1 MTLKTC
7 NDGSF
12 MSILYLLP
20 SRFVRTSLAYISLRN
35 IPRGPGAKVSNNELL
50 NDLMA
55 TGGTGNGWKKCPF
68 FLGNVRVVQGESR
81 PAAAKR
87 LLYLWAEDA
96 WIF

>member
-1 MTLKTC
+1 
-7 NDGSF
+7 

-68 FLGNVRVVQGESR
+68 FLGDVRVVQGES
-81 PAAAKR
+81 K
-87 LLYLWAEDA
+87 LLKGCFICGLNMLDFLNSEN
-96 WIF
+96 